1 MVYFLKA
8 ENRIKIGFATNPSK
22 RIASIQT
29 SSPFKLDVVLIIDG
43 NFETEQNLH
52 KMFREY
58 RHTGE
63 WFEFVEPI
71 KKFIEDNLDSDRRY
85 ECGFGASE
93 LQGNQQILSLRKNL
107 KLTLRE
113 LGETLGVTVQTVQDY
128 QESERKGTVTL
139 NILRNVGSAM
149 GYRLEYRFV
158 AKDSKK

>member
-8 ENRIKIGFATNPSK
+8 ENRVKIGFAANPSK

-43 NFETEQNLH
+43 NFSTEQSVH
-52 KMFREY
+52 KTFKEY
-58 RHTGE
+58 RLTGE
-63 WFEFVEPI
+63 WFEFVDPI

-85 ECGFGASE
+85 ECGFDTSDF
-93 LQGNQQILSLRKNL
+93 QGNEQIRSHRKNL

-113 LGETLGVTVQTVQDY
+113 LGERLGVTAQTVQDY
-128 QESERKGTVTL
+128 QEGEKKGTISL
-139 NILRNVGSAM
+139 NVIRNVAAAM

-158 AKDSKK
+158 AQDSKK